1 MRIYLALSKR
11 AVGLSAIPKLAAQS
25 RPWRRCRSNAVGLG
39 LGTSDN
45 GDNERNQE
53 EEELQSKETC
63 PRRNFRV
70 KYRLVL
76 TEREP
81 DRARTAKSGSRDSAS
96 LVRAS
101 DLLEDW
107 RKAVLLG
114 AGISNCRPP
123 VR

>member
-1 MRIYLALSKR
+1 M
-11 AVGLSAIPKLAAQS
+11 
-25 RPWRRCRSNAVGLG
+25 
-39 LGTSDN
+39 SDN
-45 GDNERNQE
+45 GDIERNQE
-53 EEELQSKETC
+53 EEEVQSKETC
-63 PRRNFRV
+63 PRGDFRV
-70 KYRLVL
+70 KYCLVL

-81 DRARTAKSGSRDSAS
+81 DRARIAKSGSRGSAS

-114 AGISNCRPP
+114 AGISNCRPS